1 MRTSWNH
8 VSTFSLYVQYISV
21 PTCKNWNARSDEQ
34 MKKCFMLEANSEKIL
49 LINVVDQIWFKLY
62 FHNNFSSVLKLLISL
77 VYIFS
82 FPKNKITKKHSS
94 GRKSSKKQKVGYCVV

>member
-62 FHNNFSSVLKLLISL
+62 FHNNFSECIEITD
-77 VYIFS
+77 IFGLY
-82 FPKNKITKKHSS
+82 FQF
-94 GRKSSKKQKVGYCVV
+94 SKK

>member
-8 VSTFSLYVQYISV
+8 VSIFSLYVQYISV
-21 PTCKNWNARSDEQ
+21 PTCKNWSARSDEQ

-62 FHNNFSSVLKLLISL
+62 FHNNFSECIEIID
-77 VYIFS
+77 IFGLY
-82 FPKNKITKKHSS
+82 FQF
-94 GRKSSKKQKVGYCVV
+94 SKK

>member
-8 VSTFSLYVQYISV
+8 VSIFSLYVQYISV
-21 PTCKNWNARSDEQ
+21 PKCKNWNARSDEQ

-62 FHNNFSSVLKLLISL
+62 FHNNFSECIEIID
-77 VYIFS
+77 IFGLY
-82 FPKNKITKKHSS
+82 FQF
-94 GRKSSKKQKVGYCVV
+94 SKK